1 MKERG
6 RIIEGQNWRHEVIYA
21 FADKL
26 LVMLMSI
33 CPKELKQILEKDELM
48 RYKDWKDYFRLC
60 SVSPVEKKLIK
71 EDSLRWLVGNLICDL
86 LLFKIRI
93 LKEL

>member
-1 MKERG
+1 LKERG

-48 RYKDWKDYFRLC
+48 RYKD
-60 SVSPVEKKLIK
+60 
-71 EDSLRWLVGNLICDL
+71 
-86 LLFKIRI
+86 
-93 LKEL
+93 

>member
-1 MKERG
+1 LKERG
-6 RIIEGQNWRHEVIYA
+6 RFIEGQNWRHEVIYA

-48 RYKDWKDYFRLC
+48 RYKD
-60 SVSPVEKKLIK
+60 
-71 EDSLRWLVGNLICDL
+71 
-86 LLFKIRI
+86 
-93 LKEL
+93 